1 MSEQKKPP
9 LKCPDKLGTFSFLAA
24 IVAYYSYFLNLSL
37 GPVFWLL
44 LLVACSVFAFGAGI
58 TGIAIGGT
66 LSVAT
71 NSAKKHWVG
80 LILSLAGILIA
91 SISIYR
97 AIDALTNW

>member
-1 MSEQKKPP
+1 MSEQKKSP
-9 LKCPDKLGTFSFLAA
+9 LQCPKKLGSVSFLAG
-24 IVAYYSYFLNLSL
+24 IIAYYSFFLNTSL

-44 LLVACSVFAFGAGI
+44 LLAVCSVIAFGAGI

-80 LILSLAGILIA
+80 LILSLAGILVT

-97 AIDALTNW
+97 AIHALTHW